1 MKKYILINFVIVC
14 TILLVS
20 ISTCFAGE
28 CNPDT
33 ETCLK
38 NPLGNTIND
47 KEGNPSINVLVG
59 QLINGVLG
67 LVGSLAL
74 AMFIY
79 GGMLAAGDSG
89 KVQKGKDI
97 LIWATIG
104 IVVIFSA
111 YAVVKFVLEGVL
123 GT

>member
-1 MKKYILINFVIVC
+1 
-14 TILLVS
+14 
-20 ISTCFAGE
+20 
-28 CNPDT
+28 
-33 ETCLK
+33 
-38 NPLGNTIND
+38 
-47 KEGNPSINVLVG
+47 
-59 QLINGVLG
+59 VLG

-74 AMFIY
+74 AMPVPRSASIVGFIY
-79 GGMLAAGDSG
+79 GGFTWMLAAGDSG

-111 YAVVKFVLEGVL
+111 YAVVRFVLEGVL